1 MRGLHGLAWRG
12 LRARPLRTAL
22 TTIGVALGVAVL
34 YAGLA
39 TNAGI
44 GAAVDRAVS
53 TLVGRADL
61 RVAAFGEVG
70 LSEATL
76 ATIRDTP
83 GIGIAAP
90 SFERRT
96 YLGTGLFGPGP
107 LPAPVTL
114 VGIDPGLEPRIHDLT
129 LAAGSPLE
137 PGDDAS
143 ALVSATLARQD
154 GLTVGSRVGLQG
166 IDARRGRAAGK
177 AQRCEHETD
186 DA

>member
-44 GAAVDRAVS
+44 DAAVDRAVS
-53 TLVGRADL
+53 TLVGRAEL

-76 ATIRDTP
+76 ATI
-83 GIGIAAP
+83 A
-90 SFERRT
+90 
-96 YLGTGLFGPGP
+96 
-107 LPAPVTL
+107 
-114 VGIDPGLEPRIHDLT
+114 
-129 LAAGSPLE
+129 
-137 PGDDAS
+137 
-143 ALVSATLARQD
+143 
-154 GLTVGSRVGLQG
+154 
-166 IDARRGRAAGK
+166 
-177 AQRCEHETD
+177 
-186 DA
+186 